1 MAAKVR
7 CLQNP
12 NHQSKFKKSPCASS
26 LPTFLFGSLL
36 PTSSNHLNKY
46 KKVYMSPV
54 SASFIPGITRSDD
67 GNELLDTHR
76 DTGTRR
82 TIGGR
87 PPGKPRSPLSIK
99 SDREDIAWRS
109 KNRKRKW
116 VDSALSSRELR
127 ESMLRFDSM
136 MKMWSNFKSMLILLS
151 LLGSSRSW
159 CDQPTDLSE
168 VRRMMR

>member
-1 MAAKVR
+1 
-7 CLQNP
+7 
-12 NHQSKFKKSPCASS
+12 
-26 LPTFLFGSLL
+26 
-36 PTSSNHLNKY
+36 
-46 KKVYMSPV
+46 MSPV

-99 SDREDIAWRS
+99 PDREDIAWRS
-109 KNRKRKW
+109 KNRKRRL
-116 VDSALSSRELR
+116 VDSALSSRER
-127 ESMLRFDSM
+127 ESQCFDSM
-136 MKMWSNFKSMLILLS
+136 KKMWSNFKSMLILLS

-159 CDQPTDLSE
+159 RDQPTDLSE